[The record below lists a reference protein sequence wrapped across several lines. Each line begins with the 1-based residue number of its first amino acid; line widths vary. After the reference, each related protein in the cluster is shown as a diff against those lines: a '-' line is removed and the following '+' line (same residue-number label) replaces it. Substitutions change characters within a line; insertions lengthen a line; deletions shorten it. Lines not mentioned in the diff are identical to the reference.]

1 MVNRFFKPLKSRS
14 YFIFGAR
21 GVGKSTWLKQNY
33 TIENSIFINLLDPE
47 VFETFLLQPQK
58 LKEVLRLES
67 NQNKTVVIDE
77 VQKVPALLDV
87 VHNEISENKRIF
99 VLTGS
104 SSRKLKQ
111 KGVNLLAGRASVY
124 FMYTLSYF
132 ELANDFHLNQA
143 LERGLLPEAYF
154 AKSLNEVHEYLK
166 SYVYTYI
173 EKEIQQEQWV
183 RKLEPFRKFLQIAAQ
198 MNSKIINKSK
208 IAKQIGVE
216 STTVESYF
224 EILEDTLLGFRL
236 PGFDTSIRKQVR
248 LADKF
253 YFFDTGVVRA
263 IEKTLSIPMVEHTS
277 YYGHLFETFI
287 VMEIRKI
294 AERHR
299 REWTFSYLCTKEGQE
314 IDLIIQRPQNEFI
327 LIEIKSTLN
336 TTDEELK
343 SILSL
348 GPDFDKKYKKK
359 SLKILISQDK
369 NSRISENI
377 ECLYFT
383 DALKKINSLEY

>member
-1 MVNRFFKPLKSRS
+1 MINRFFKPLKSRS

-253 YFFDTGVVRA
+253 YFFDTGVARA

>member
-1 MVNRFFKPLKSRS
+1 MVKRLFNPLKSRS
-14 YFIFGAR
+14 YFIFGTR

-33 TIENSIFINLLDPE
+33 SSKDSIFINLLDPE
-47 VFETFLLQPQK
+47 VFETFQLQPQK
-58 LKEVLRLES
+58 LREIVQLDS
-67 NQNKTVVIDE
+67 NQSKIIVIDE

-87 VHNEISENKRIF
+87 AHKEISENKRIF

-132 ELANDFHLNQA
+132 ELGHDFNLNKA
-143 LERGLLPEAYF
+143 LERGQLPEAYF
-154 AKSLNEVHEYLK
+154 SNSTEAVHEYLK
-166 SYVYTYI
+166 SYIYTYI

-216 STTVESYF
+216 STTIESYF

-263 IEKTLSIPMVEHTS
+263 IEKTLSIPMIEHTS

-287 VMEIRKI
+287 IMEIRKI
-294 AERHR
+294 SERHR
-299 REWTFSYLCTKEGQE
+299 REWSFSYLCTKEGQE
-314 IDLIIQRPQNEFI
+314 VDLIIQRPQNEFI
-327 LIEIKSTLN
+327 LIEIKSATS
-336 TTDEELK
+336 TTDDEIKSLK
-343 SILSL
+343 NL

-359 SLKILISQDK
+359 SIKILISQDK
-369 NSRISENI
+369 HSRISENI
-377 ECLYFT
+377 ECLYYE
-383 DALKKINSLEY
+383 DALKKLNSLEY

>member
-1 MVNRFFKPLKSRS
+1 MVKRLFNPLKSRS
-14 YFIFGAR
+14 YFVFGTR
-21 GVGKSTWLKQNY
+21 GVGKSTWLKQTY
-33 TIENSIFINLLDPE
+33 PSKDSIFINLLDPE
-47 VFETFLLQPQK
+47 VYEMFQLQPQK
-58 LKEVLRLES
+58 LREILELKS
-67 NQNKTVVIDE
+67 NRNKTVVIDE
-77 VQKVPALLDV
+77 VQKVPSLLDV
-87 VHNEISENKRIF
+87 VHKEISENKRIF

-124 FMYTLSYF
+124 FMYALSYF
-132 ELANDFHLNQA
+132 EICDNFNLNQA

-154 AKSLNEVHEYLK
+154 AKSIEEVHEYLK

-216 STTVESYF
+216 SSTIESYF

-263 IEKTLSIPMVEHTS
+263 IEKTLSVPMIEHTS

-287 VMEIRKI
+287 IMEIRKI
-294 AERHR
+294 AEHHR
-299 REWTFSYLCTKEGQE
+299 REWNFSYLCTKEGLE
-314 IDLIIQRPQNEFI
+314 IDLIIQRPHNEFI
-327 LIEIKSTLN
+327 LIEIKSTTN
-336 TTDEELK
+336 ATTDELR
-343 SILSL
+343 SLLSL
-348 GPDFDKKYKKK
+348 GLDLDKKYKKK

-369 NSRISENI
+369 NSRVSENI
-377 ECLYFT
+377 ECLYFA
-383 DALKKINSLEY
+383 DALKKINSLSY

>member
-1 MVNRFFKPLKSRS
+1 MINRFFKPLKSRS

-383 DALKKINSLEY
+383 DALKK

>member
-1 MVNRFFKPLKSRS
+1 MVNRLFNPLKSRS
-14 YFIFGAR
+14 YFIFGSR
-21 GVGKSTWLKQNY
+21 GVGKSTWLKQTY
-33 TIENSIFINLLDPE
+33 ADKDTIFINLLDPE
-47 VFETFLLQPQK
+47 VYETFLLQPKK
-58 LKEVLRLES
+58 LSEILQLKS
-67 NQNKTVVIDE
+67 NKNKTVIIDE

-87 VHNEISENKRIF
+87 VHKEISENKRIF

-124 FMYTLSYF
+124 FMYSLSYF
-132 ELANDFHLNQA
+132 ELGDNFILKKA
-143 LERGLLPEAYF
+143 LERGLLPESYF
-154 AKSLNEVHEYLK
+154 STSTEEVHEYLK
-166 SYVYTYI
+166 AYIYTYI

-216 STTVESYF
+216 STTIESYF
-224 EILEDTLLGFRL
+224 EILEDTLIGFRL

-263 IEKTLSIPMVEHTS
+263 IEKTLSVPMIEHTA

-287 VMEIRKI
+287 IMEIRKI

-299 REWTFSYLCTKEGQE
+299 HEWSFSYLCTKEGQE

-327 LIEIKSTLN
+327 LIEIKSATS
-336 TTDEELK
+336 TTDDEIRSLK
-343 SILSL
+343 NL

-359 SLKILISQDK
+359 SLKILISQDE
-369 NSRISENI
+369 NSRLSEGV
-377 ECLYFT
+377 ECLYYQ
-383 DALKKINSLEY
+383 DALKKLNSLKF